1 MSSLF
6 AGLAFTTPL
15 ALLGLLALPLI
26 WWLLRFNP
34 PHPQQV
40 RFPPYRLL
48 LELISKEEQPQH
60 TPWWLLLL
68 RMALAAAI
76 IFAVAG
82 PLLNASSVRDRS
94 ADPLLLVVDD
104 GWASAQDWQPRAQ
117 LITTSC
123 PKLNVLARLQPLP
136 AQQARQPRANLACRM
151 PPQPPA
157 WQAHSTPAHW
167 SRNAANSAQ
176 ELKAAFA
183 NTASLRVLW
192 LSDGLTYEG
201 DGSFNTDLAALA
213 GGNARV
219 EVLQPDCRRHSG
231 CREAARTGTG
241 KAEHLGGARFI
252 RHEPSSP
259 RSVCARSTVARWQK
273 RS

>member
-15 ALLGLLALPLI
+15 ALLGLLTLPLI

-76 IFAVAG
+76 ILAVAG

-117 LITTSC
+117 LISDI
-123 PKLNVLARLQPLP
+123 LAE
-136 AQQARQPRANLACRM
+136 AEQAVEKIIVR
-151 PPQPPA
+151 
-157 WQAHSTPAHW
+157 
-167 SRNAANSAQ
+167 
-176 ELKAAFA
+176 
-183 NTASLRVLW
+183 
-192 LSDGLTYEG
+192 SDLI
-201 DGSFNTDLAALA
+201 
-213 GGNARV
+213 
-219 EVLQPDCRRHSG
+219 
-231 CREAARTGTG
+231 
-241 KAEHLGGARFI
+241 EHLAHKGKLPPM
-252 RHEPSSP
+252 H
-259 RSVCARSTVARWQK
+259 
-273 RS
+273 